1 MTSRHGPHDQEDSG
15 QAGGDADR
23 ETLEQRAAVLRL
35 RGPHRPCPGRGSR
48 EALFNACGYLL
59 VNLLKERGHHR
70 VAVLGAKLMV
80 RPGSGTNLFR
90 GER

>member
-1 MTSRHGPHDQEDSG
+1 MMSRLGPRDQEDSG
-15 QAGGDADR
+15 HAGGDAEH

-35 RGPHRPCPGRGSR
+35 RRPCRPCPWRGGGKV
-48 EALFNACGYLL
+48 LVNACGYLL

-80 RPGSGTNLFR
+80 RPGSGTNLIR

>member
-1 MTSRHGPHDQEDSG
+1 MATLAATPIAKPLSSVRRFSG
-15 QAGGDADR
+15 SSGR
-23 ETLEQRAAVLRL
+23 R
-35 RGPHRPCPGRGSR
+35 RPCPGRGSR